1 MHNIEYRVY
10 PEKVDKAK
18 VHKELD
24 QYIHTQTIGEG
35 GHGLISDIRYLNNA
49 GIAKD
54 RQEAEDI
61 IKKRDKGWYDQ
72 LAVRFYAPNVKSL
85 VNNKTLV
92 SLRAKQAE
100 AYSNYTDK
108 NGALYA
114 ETRTSEFIS
123 CRKCGSSLSRV
134 HIRTNRC
141 PVCGADLRP
150 ETTLKAIEAAKAK
163 WKKAEK
169 AANDYEM
176 AHSKKEV
183 MWLVKIEYH
192 T

>member
-61 IKKRDKGWYDQ
+61 IKKRDMGWYDQ
-72 LAVRFYAPNVKSL
+72 LAVRFYSPNVKSL
-85 VNNKTLV
+85 VNDKNLV
-92 SLRAKQAE
+92 ALRAKQAD
-100 AYSNYTDK
+100 AYKNYTDK
-108 NGALYA
+108 NNVVYPM
-114 ETRTSEFIS
+114 TRTSEFIS
-123 CRKCGSSLSRV
+123 CRSCKSSMNRLNIIS
-134 HIRTNRC
+134 NRC
-141 PVCGADLRP
+141 PVCGKDLRP
-150 ETTLKAIEAAKAK
+150 ETTLKSIEAAKAK

-169 AANDYEM
+169 AANDYEL